1 MNIDLI
7 IETWAK
13 FGVDLNSNASQ
24 KEISDLETQIN
35 FQFPESFKNLYLRV
49 NGFKGID
56 LSFNLFSFC
65 SLSRI
70 KKEYNEQ
77 NNMNFIPI
85 CDFLIASHFLG
96 YVKGQ
101 NGIYQEGNQLL
112 KVCNNIE
119 ELVKLIEQDS
129 ELIY

>member
-7 IETWAK
+7 IKTWEK

-24 KEISDLETQIN
+24 KEISDLETEIN
-35 FQFPESFKNLYLRV
+35 FQFPVNFKNLYLRV
-49 NGFKGID
+49 NGFDGID

-70 KKEYNEQ
+70 KEEYN
-77 NNMNFIPI
+77 NKDFIPI
-85 CDFLIASHFLG
+85 CDFLISSHFLG
-96 YVKGQ
+96 YFKGQ
-101 NGIYQEGNQLL
+101 NGIYQEGNQFL
-112 KVCNNIE
+112 KVCDNIE